1 MRKGGNLERLTKILE
16 HGFRYSIEIVNGIS
30 VISFGD
36 DLDDECG
43 EKAERGIGRKMVFDT
58 HEFGQTCKS

>member
-43 EKAERGIGRKMVFDT
+43 EKAERGR
-58 HEFGQTCKS
+58 